1 MFEGD
6 EFEMGKKTKFCG
18 SSDISGDATEEGA
31 ARKYKERE
39 IALKTTSLSLC
50 FYSGFVP
57 KKPINSSKS
66 RIIPSNFGLLL

>member
-31 ARKYKERE
+31 ARKIRYELFRLNTSFGK
-39 IALKTTSLSLC
+39 KTIYLC
-50 FYSGFVP
+50 FCQ
-57 KKPINSSKS
+57 KKHYFLILNS
-66 RIIPSNFGLLL
+66 